1 MMPTMTAKPCPMPV
15 TVRPDA
21 AAANLPAEGRDPAH
35 ALYEQAAGM
44 LASAGALRAA
54 AHTPGTAAALGPT
67 LACLEAALDA
77 LADVADRLR
86 NQAGPPDVE
95 TRASRR
101 EATPIESEVEQ
112 RFRQLVDSLE
122 SSRLACAYARL
133 AVGPVQSCARHTL
146 SQRP

>member
-1 MMPTMTAKPCPMPV
+1 MMLTMTAKPRPMAV
-15 TVRPDA
+15 TLCPDA
-21 AAANLPAEGRDPAH
+21 AAANPPAEQRDPAH

-86 NQAGPPDVE
+86 NQAVLPDVE
-95 TRASRR
+95 TGAWRR
-101 EATPIESEVEQ
+101 EATSIGSEVEQ
-112 RFRQLVDSLE
+112 RFRELIDSLE
-122 SSRLACAYARL
+122 SSRLACAYARVT
-133 AVGPVQSCARHTL
+133 VGPVQSCARHTL
-146 SQRP
+146 SQRL